1 MQVFKWGVI
10 YLHTF
15 ACFVALSIVV
25 RLARVCLWI
34 NNVFFP
40 QDFADITSEPSL
52 DQPVI
57 IEDDNDADMESS
69 SSETSSFLLVN
80 SMSTVVQVHQR
91 LCLSY
96 AQSLWYQP
104 NPSTNHNKEHI
115 SALVSSYQITA
126 PLIARFYHLM
136 GMKAWFYTNPKT
148 SAPTYLIIWS
158 FSFSLRLW
166 SGP

>member
-25 RLARVCLWI
+25 RSVIVCLWI
-34 NNVFFP
+34 INVFFFP

-57 IEDDNDADMESS
+57 IEDDNDADMEES
-69 SSETSSFLLVN
+69 SSETSSFLLVG

-104 NPSTNHNKEHI
+104 NPSTNHNKDHI

-136 GMKAWFYTNPKT
+136 GMKA
-148 SAPTYLIIWS
+148 
-158 FSFSLRLW
+158 
-166 SGP
+166 

>member
-25 RLARVCLWI
+25 RLGRVCLWI

-40 QDFADITSEPSL
+40 QDFSDITSEPSL

-57 IEDDNDADMESS
+57 IEDDNDADMEES
-69 SSETSSFLLVN
+69 SSETSSFLLVS

-136 GMKAWFYTNPKT
+136 GMKA
-148 SAPTYLIIWS
+148 
-158 FSFSLRLW
+158 
-166 SGP
+166 